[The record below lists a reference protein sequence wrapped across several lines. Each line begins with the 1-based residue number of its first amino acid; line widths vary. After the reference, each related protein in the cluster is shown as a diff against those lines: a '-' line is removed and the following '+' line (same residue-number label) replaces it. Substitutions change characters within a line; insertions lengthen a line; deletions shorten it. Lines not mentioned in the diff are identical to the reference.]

1 MAELEI
7 NQTQNI
13 VTLEQAI
20 LEGGDA
26 LIPFEFEYPN
36 TDLIVEVKLKP
47 LILNDLPA
55 MGNVSEEELAGILVE
70 KAMYN
75 VDGSTINP
83 ELIKKIPIGTVKKIS
98 DRVTEIS
105 GFDIDELKAG
115 QLKRFP

>member
-1 MAELEI
+1 MTELEI

-47 LILNDLPA
+47 LVLKDIPTT
-55 MGNVSEEELAGILVE
+55 NVSEEELAGILVE

-75 VDGSTINP
+75 VDGSPVNP
-83 ELIKKIPIGTVKKIS
+83 DLVKKIPIGTVKKIS